1 MSQPASTALQQEIAL
16 ELQVTQ
22 TFDAQQEIE
31 RRVAF
36 LAERL
41 TSTGLRSLV
50 LGISGG
56 VDSTT
61 AGRLCQLA
69 VERARAAGHDATFY
83 AMRLPYGVQADEKD
97 AQLALGFIEADRVL
111 TVDVKPA
118 SDAALETALAGGT
131 VFRDAHHQDFVQGN
145 IKARQRMIAQYAV
158 AGAHDGLVVGTD
170 HAAEAVSGF
179 FTKFG
184 DGAADLVP
192 LTGLTKR
199 RVRAVADVL
208 GAPAEL
214 VWKTPRRTWRPST
227 RARPTRTR
235 SGSRTTTSTTSWKAS
250 RSMSGPSTRSC
261 AATASPSTSVSCRSR
276 RSGTAACHAAGV
288 RRRGGVVSIRAHTRR
303 PSGPASV
310 PQLETPGTA
319 ASRTRTSSSG
329 SAAVWLSTTTRSISS
344 WSATCRLIR
353 LPESATAAPTSSAT
367 ICSTGASSGRV

>member
-1 MSQPASTALQQEIAL
+1 MNHHRPRGAAVSRPASTVLQQEIAR
-16 ELQVTQ
+16 ELQVSE
-22 TFDAQQEIE
+22 TFDAHQEIE
-31 RRVAF
+31 RRLAF

-69 VERARAAGHDATFY
+69 VERAREAGHEATFY

-118 SDAALETALAGGT
+118 SDAALEAALAGGT

-199 RVRAVADVL
+199 RVRAVADAL

-214 VWKTPRRTWRPST
+214 VWKTPTADLETLDPGKADEDALGVT
-227 RARPTRTR
+227 YDDIDDFLEGKPVDERAFDTI
-235 SGSRTTTSTTSWKAS
+235 
-250 RSMSGPSTRSC
+250 
-261 AATASPSTSVSCRSR
+261 
-276 RSGTAACHAAGV
+276 V
-288 RRRGGVVSIRAHTRR
+288 RRYRLTDHKR
-303 PSGPASV
+303 
-310 PQLETPGTA
+310 QLP
-319 ASRTRTSSSG
+319 
-329 SAAVWLSTTTRSISS
+329 I
-344 WSATCRLIR
+344 
-353 LPESATAAPTSSAT
+353 AP
-367 ICSTGASSGRV
+367 

>member
-1 MSQPASTALQQEIAL
+1 MSRPASTVLQQEIAREL
-16 ELQVTQ
+16 EVSEA
-22 TFDAQQEIE
+22 FDAQREIE

-36 LAERL
+36 LTERL

-69 VERARAAGHDATFY
+69 VERAREAGHEATFY
-83 AMRLPYGVQADEKD
+83 AMRLPYGVQADEHD
-97 AQLALGFIEADRVL
+97 AQLALGFIQADRVL

-118 SDAALETALAGGT
+118 SDAALEAALGGGT

-199 RVRAVADVL
+199 RVRAVADLL

-214 VWKTPRRTWRPST
+214 VWKTPTADLETLAPGKADEDALGVT
-227 RARPTRTR
+227 YDDIDDFLEGKPVDERAFDTI
-235 SGSRTTTSTTSWKAS
+235 
-250 RSMSGPSTRSC
+250 
-261 AATASPSTSVSCRSR
+261 
-276 RSGTAACHAAGV
+276 V
-288 RRRGGVVSIRAHTRR
+288 RRYHLTEHKR
-303 PSGPASV
+303 
-310 PQLETPGTA
+310 
-319 ASRTRTSSSG
+319 
-329 SAAVWLSTTTRSISS
+329 
-344 WSATCRLIR
+344 R
-353 LPESATAAPTSSAT
+353 LPIAP
-367 ICSTGASSGRV
+367 

>member
-1 MSQPASTALQQEIAL
+1 MSEPASTELQQEIAR
-16 ELQVTQ
+16 ELLVSA
-22 TFDAQQEIE
+22 TFDAEREIE

-36 LAERL
+36 LTERL

-69 VERARAAGHDATFY
+69 VERARAAGHEAVFY

-97 AQLALGFIEADRVL
+97 AQLALSFIRADQVL

-118 SDAALETALAGGT
+118 SDAALEAALAAG
-131 VFRDAHHQDFVQGN
+131 VAFRDAHHQDFVQGN

-199 RVRAVADVL
+199 RVRAVADAL

-214 VWKTPRRTWRPST
+214 VWKTPTADLETLDPGKADEDALGVT
-227 RARPTRTR
+227 YDDIDDFLEGKPVDGRAFE
-235 SGSRTTTSTTSWKAS
+235 
-250 RSMSGPSTRSC
+250 
-261 AATASPSTSVSCRSR
+261 
-276 RSGTAACHAAGV
+276 
-288 RRRGGVVSIRAHTRR
+288 IITRR
-303 PSGPASV
+303 YRLTEHKR
-310 PQLETPGTA
+310 QLP
-319 ASRTRTSSSG
+319 
-329 SAAVWLSTTTRSISS
+329 I
-344 WSATCRLIR
+344 
-353 LPESATAAPTSSAT
+353 AP
-367 ICSTGASSGRV
+367 